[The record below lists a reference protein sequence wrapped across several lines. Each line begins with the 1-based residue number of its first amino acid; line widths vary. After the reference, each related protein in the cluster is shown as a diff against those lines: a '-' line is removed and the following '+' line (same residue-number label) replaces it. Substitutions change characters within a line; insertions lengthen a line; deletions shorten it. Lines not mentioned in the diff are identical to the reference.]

1 MFKKTTI
8 MCCGAFYVL
17 SAFSSENSTK
27 TLDTL
32 MQDFEKNK
40 TTKVTVL
47 FDKCSITGDKIPVE
61 VSSYNQIVFY
71 ISVNDVVFVKKNNES
86 YIGFSKYLS
95 MYDPGKDNESGS
107 ESLSCNRIKIDKNHL
122 ILEATLNYY
131 KNHKNNYNSYS
142 QNYKCPIDDKNI
154 VTFTK
159 G

>member
-71 ISVNDVVFVKKNNES
+71 IGVNDVVFVKKNNES
-86 YIGFSKYLS
+86 YIGFSKHLS
-95 MYDPGKDNESGS
+95 MYDPSQSDLGS
-107 ESLSCNRIKIDKNHL
+107 EYLGCNRIKIDKDQL
-122 ILEATLNYY
+122 ILEATLNY
-131 KNHKNNYNSYS
+131 HKQHKHNYNSYT